1 MTSILHEPLLDF
13 ASSEARAGYRLH
25 RFEVYNWGTFDGRVW
40 ALEQCGE
47 NSLLTGDIGS
57 GKSTLVDALT
67 TLLVPAQRITYNKA
81 AGADSK
87 ERTLRSYVLGY
98 YKSERGEAGLSA
110 KAVALRDHNHYSVIL
125 GHFYNEGYDRHVT
138 LAQVFWIRDAQGQP
152 ARFYVV
158 ADRPLSIRED
168 FAGFGSDINDLRKRL
183 RAAHDVELHDTFPPY
198 GAAFRRRFGIDND
211 QALEL
216 FNQTVSMKSVGNLT
230 DFVRGHMLE
239 AFGVEPRIQALI
251 AHFDD
256 LDRAHQAVLKAKA
269 QVAALGPLVADAG
282 RHAALAA
289 ELDDLRSCREALRPW
304 FAQLRSVLLTDR
316 IARLEGDIERCT
328 ARIDRL
334 DEEHRSTSTERDE
347 IRRAIRDNGGDR
359 IERLRSDIQQ
369 LGQQQADR
377 RRRADAYAALAKQ
390 LDLPDAPDDVRFL
403 ANRRE
408 AEGALAALD
417 GGEAEIQNRITEASM
432 ELRSREEERGKLEAE
447 LASLRRRRSNL
458 PAAMLALRE
467 RLCTELSLSADALP
481 FAGELLQVREEERD
495 WEGAIERLLHNFA
508 LSLLVPDA
516 HYPAVA
522 AWVDRTHLRGRL
534 VYYRVVEP
542 RDRALSPA
550 SSSSRSLASKVAIRP
565 DSSFYLWLE
574 RELARRFD
582 HACCANLEE
591 FRRERKAITRAG
603 QIKTDGERHEKDDR
617 HALDDRTRYVL
628 GWSNEAKIA
637 ALAKLAADLGG
648 GIEAGRRRLEEIQ
661 GEHRRLRNRV
671 RLFHQFLVFGDFR
684 DLDWRPLTLEIH
696 RLEEERRSLESASD
710 LLRTLGEQLA
720 AVEARFTEAD
730 AELQSARS
738 EKAVATDKRNTAA
751 GMLADSR
758 TLLAAMPEEAKA
770 RYFPKLE
777 AMRTDALGDHRLTV
791 ESCDNRQSD
800 MREWLQGRIDAEEKR
815 LVRLRDGIIDA
826 MRRYKND
833 WPVETSEVDVSVEA
847 AGEYHAM
854 LEQLRADDLP
864 RFEKRFKELLNE
876 NTIREVA
883 NFQAQLN
890 RERQDIRERIDTINE
905 SLRQIDYTPN
915 RYISLLAEP
924 AQDADVRDFRES
936 LRACTEGALTGSDD
950 EQYSEAKFLQVKA
963 IIERFRGREG
973 QTELD
978 LRWTRKVTDVRNW
991 FVFSASERWREDGSE
1006 YEHYTDSGGKSGGQK
1021 EKLAYTVLAASLAY
1035 QFGLE
1040 WGEQRSR
1047 SFRFVVIDEAF
1058 GRGSDES
1065 TRYGLELFKKLNL
1078 QLLVVTPLQKI
1089 HIIEPYVAN
1098 VGFVHNEDGR
1108 RSLLR
1113 NLSIEEYH
1121 AEREARR
1128 LIRVS

>member
-1 MTSILHEPLLDF
+1 MTRVLHEPSLDF
-13 ASSEARAGYRLH
+13 APSESRAGYRLH

-40 ALEQCGE
+40 AIEPCGE

-87 ERTLRSYVLGY
+87 ERTLRSYVLGH

-110 KAVALRDHNHYSVIL
+110 KAVALRDHNQYSVIL

-183 RAAHDVELHDTFPPY
+183 RAARDVELHDAFPPY
-198 GAAFRRRFGIDND
+198 GAAFRRRFGIEND

-239 AFGVEPRIQALI
+239 AFGVEPRIQALV

-256 LDRAHQAVLKAKA
+256 LDRAHQTVVKAKA
-269 QVAALGPLVADAG
+269 QIAALEPLVADAG

-304 FAQLRSVLLTDR
+304 FAELRGALLTER
-316 IARLEGDIERCT
+316 IARLDGEIVRCSTRIGRLSEECSEST
-328 ARIDRL
+328 AQ
-334 DEEHRSTSTERDE
+334 RDE
-347 IRRAIRDNGGDR
+347 IRQAIRDNGGDR
-359 IERLRSDIQQ
+359 IERLKEEIRRLQD
-369 LGQQQADR
+369 QQAER
-377 RRRADAYAALAKQ
+377 RRRANAYGALAKQ
-390 LDLPDAPDDVRFL
+390 LDLSDALDEARFL
-403 ANRRE
+403 ANRGE
-408 AEGALAALD
+408 AERALATVD
-417 GGEAEIQNRITEASM
+417 GGEAEIQNRMTEASVAA
-432 ELRSREEERGKLEAE
+432 RAQEEERGRLEEE

-458 PAAMLALRE
+458 PAAVLALRE

-495 WEGAIERLLHNFA
+495 WEGAIERLLHNFG

-534 VYYRVVEP
+534 VYYRVVET
-542 RDRALSPA
+542 RDRTILPA
-550 SSSSRSLASKVAIRP
+550 PSNSLAAKVSTRP
-565 DSSFYLWLE
+565 ESSFYVWLE

-582 HACCANLEE
+582 HACCKDLEE
-591 FRRERKAITRAG
+591 FRRERKAITRTG
-603 QIKTDGERHEKDDR
+603 QIKTEGARHEKDDR
-617 HALDDRTRYVL
+617 HPLDDRTRYVL
-628 GWSNEAKIA
+628 GWTNEAKVA
-637 ALAKLAADLGG
+637 ALARQAADLDRR
-648 GIEAGRRRLEEIQ
+648 IAAGRRLLDEVRTEQ
-661 GEHRRLRNRV
+661 KQLREREGS
-671 RLFHQFLVFGDFR
+671 LKQLLVYSDFSE
-684 DLDWRPLTLEIH
+684 LDWRPLTLEVV
-696 RLEEERRSLESASD
+696 RREEERRSLESASD
-710 LLRTLGEQLA
+710 LLRTLAEQLA
-720 AVEARFTEAD
+720 AVEARFAEAD
-730 AELQSARS
+730 GKLQGARR
-738 EKAVATDKRNTAA
+738 EEAVAVDKRRDAER
-751 GMLADSR
+751 MLVEAR
-758 TLLAAMPEEAKA
+758 TLLGAMPDDAKA
-770 RYFPKLE
+770 RYFPRLE
-777 AMRTDALGDHRLTV
+777 AMRTEALGEHRLTV

-800 MREWLQGRIDAEEKR
+800 MREWLQGRIDADEKR

-847 AGEYHAM
+847 AGEYRGM
-854 LEQLRADDLP
+854 LLQLRADDLP

-905 SLRQIDYTPN
+905 SLRQIDYNPN

-924 AQDADVRDFRES
+924 AQDADVREFRES

-991 FVFSASERWREDGSE
+991 FVFSASERWREDDSE

-1078 QLLVVTPLQKI
+1078 QLLIVTPLQKI
-1089 HIIEPYVAN
+1089 HVIEPYVAN

-1108 RSLLR
+1108 HSLLR

>member
-1 MTSILHEPLLDF
+1 LLDF
-13 ASSEARAGYRLH
+13 APSEARAGYRLH
-25 RFEVYNWGTFDGRVW
+25 RFEVYNWGTFHERVW
-40 ALEQCGE
+40 TLGLGGE

-81 AGADSK
+81 AGADAR
-87 ERTLRSYVLGY
+87 ERTLRSYVLGH

-110 KAVALRDHNHYSVIL
+110 WAVALRDHNQYSVIL

-138 LAQVFWIRDAQGQP
+138 LAQVFWIRDVQGQP

-158 ADRPLSIRED
+158 ADRPLSVRED
-168 FAGFGSDINDLRKRL
+168 FAGFGADINDLRKRL
-183 RAAHDVELHDTFPPY
+183 RAARDVELHDAFPPY
-198 GAAFRRRFGIDND
+198 GAAFRRRFGIAND

-269 QVAALGPLVADAG
+269 QVAALEPLVADAG

-304 FAQLRSVLLTDR
+304 FAELKSGLLTER
-316 IARLEGDIERCT
+316 ITRLDGDIERYEL
-328 ARIDRL
+328 RINRL
-334 DEEHRSTSTERDE
+334 ADERSASTVERDR
-347 IRRAIRDNGGDR
+347 IRRAINDNGGDR
-359 IERLRSDIQQ
+359 IESLKEEIARLQA
-369 LGQQQADR
+369 QQAER
-377 RRRADAYAALAKQ
+377 RKRADAYAVLAKQ
-390 LDLPDAPDDVRFL
+390 LDLPDAPDEARFL
-403 ANRRE
+403 ANRCE
-408 AEGALAALD
+408 AERALATVD
-417 GGEAEIQNRITEASM
+417 GGEAEVQNRMTDADVA
-432 ELRSREEERGKLEAE
+432 LRSQEKERGELEAE
-447 LASLRRRRSNL
+447 LASLRRRRSNI
-458 PAAMLALRE
+458 PAATLALRE
-467 RLCTELSLSADALP
+467 RLCADLSLGPDALP
-481 FAGELLQVREEERD
+481 FTGELLQVREEERD
-495 WEGAIERLLHNFA
+495 WEGAIERLLHGFG
-508 LSLLVPDA
+508 LSLIVPDA
-516 HYPAVA
+516 HYAAVA

-534 VYYRVVEP
+534 VYYRVVET
-542 RDRALSPA
+542 RDQTVPA
-550 SSSSRSLASKVAIRP
+550 PGPNSLLRKVIIRP
-565 DSSFYLWLE
+565 DSAFYGWLE

-582 HACCANLEE
+582 YACCADMEA
-591 FRRERKAITRAG
+591 FRRERKAITRTG
-603 QIKTDGERHEKDDR
+603 QIKTEGARHEKDDR
-617 HALDDRTRYVL
+617 HPLDDRTRYVL
-628 GWSNEAKIA
+628 GWTNEAKVA
-637 ALAKLAADLGG
+637 ALARRAQDLDRR
-648 GIEAGRRRLEEIQ
+648 IAAGRRLLAAIRTEQ
-661 GEHRRLRNRV
+661 KQLREREGS
-671 RLFHQFLVFGDFR
+671 LKQLLVYQDFSE
-684 DLDWRPLTLEIH
+684 LDWRPLTLEVH
-696 RLEEERRSLESASD
+696 RREEERRSLESASD
-710 LLRTLGEQLA
+710 LLRTLAEQLA
-720 AVEARFTEAD
+720 AAEARFAAAD
-730 AELQSARS
+730 ADLQSVSS
-738 EKAVATDKRNTAA
+738 ERAVAVSKRDTAR
-751 GMLADSR
+751 GMLADAQ
-758 TLLAAMPEEAKA
+758 TLLAAMPEEAKV

-777 AMRTDALGDHRLTV
+777 AMRAEALGEHRLTV

-800 MREWLQGRIDAEEKR
+800 MRAWLQGQIDAEEKR
-815 LVRLRDGIIDA
+815 LQRLRDAILGA
-826 MRRYKND
+826 MGRYKND

-847 AGEYHAM
+847 AGEYRAM

-890 RERQDIRERIDTINE
+890 RERQEIRERIDTING
-905 SLRQIDYTPN
+905 SLRQIDYNPN

-924 AQDADVRDFRES
+924 AQDAEVRDFRES

-963 IIERFRGREG
+963 IIERFRGRQG

-978 LRWTRKVTDVRNW
+978 QRWTRKVTDVRNW
-991 FVFSASERWREDGSE
+991 FVFSASERWREDDSE

-1058 GRGSDES
+1058 GRGSEES
-1065 TRYGLELFKKLNL
+1065 TRYALRLFTKLGL
-1078 QLLVVTPLQKI
+1078 QLMVVTPLQKI
-1089 HIIEPYVAN
+1089 HVIEP
-1098 VGFVHNEDGR
+1098 H
-1108 RSLLR
+1108 
-1113 NLSIEEYH
+1113 
-1121 AEREARR
+1121 
-1128 LIRVS
+1128 VSVV

>member
-1 MTSILHEPLLDF
+1 MTSMLREPSLDF
-13 ASSEARAGYRLH
+13 APSEARAGYRLH

-40 ALEQCGE
+40 ALDPRGV

-87 ERTLRSYVLGY
+87 ERTLRSYVLGH

-110 KAVALRDHNHYSVIL
+110 KAVALRDHNQYSVIL
-125 GHFYNEGYDRHVT
+125 GHFYNEGFDRHVT

-183 RAAHDVELHDTFPPY
+183 RAARGVELHDAFPPY
-198 GAAFRRRFGIDND
+198 GAAFRRRFGIENE

-230 DFVRGHMLE
+230 DFVRDHMLE

-269 QVAALGPLVADAG
+269 QVAALEPLVADAS
-282 RHAALAA
+282 RHAVLAA
-289 ELDDLRSCREALRPW
+289 ELNDLRGCRDALRPW
-304 FAQLRSVLLTDR
+304 FAELKSALLAER
-316 IARLEGDIERCT
+316 IARLDGEIERCDTRIGRLREECRAST
-328 ARIDRL
+328 AA
-334 DEEHRSTSTERDE
+334 SDE
-347 IRRAIRDNGGDR
+347 IRRAISDNGGDR
-359 IERLRSDIQQ
+359 IERLKEEVRRLQE
-369 LGQQQADR
+369 QQAER
-377 RRRADAYAALAKQ
+377 RRRADAYAVLAKR
-390 LDLPDAPDDVRFL
+390 LDLPDAPDGVRFL
-403 ANRRE
+403 QNRSE
-408 AEGALAALD
+408 AERALATVD
-417 GGEAEIQNRITEASM
+417 GGEAQIQNRMTEADVA
-432 ELRSREEERGKLEAE
+432 LRSQQEERGRLEEE

-458 PAAMLALRE
+458 PAAMLSLRE
-467 RLCTELSLSADALP
+467 RLCTELSLHADALP
-481 FAGELLQVREEERD
+481 FAGELLQVRDHERD
-495 WEGAIERLLHNFA
+495 WEGAAERLLHGFA

-516 HYPAVA
+516 HYAAVA
-522 AWVDRTHLRGRL
+522 GWVDHTHLRGRL
-534 VYYRVVEP
+534 VYYRVTETL
-542 RDRALSPA
+542 DRAVLHAPA
-550 SSSSRSLASKVAIRP
+550 NTLASKVAIRP
-565 DSSFYLWLE
+565 DSPFYAWLE
-574 RELARRFD
+574 RETARRFD
-582 HACCANLEE
+582 HACCADLDE

-603 QIKTDGERHEKDDR
+603 QIKAEGVRHEKDDR
-617 HALDDRTRYVL
+617 HPLDDRTRYVL
-628 GWSNEAKIA
+628 GWTNEAKVA
-637 ALAKLAADLGG
+637 ALAREAADLERR
-648 GIEAGRRRLEEIQ
+648 IAAGRRLLEEIRAEQ
-661 GEHRRLRNRV
+661 KALREREGH
-671 RLFHQFLVFGDFR
+671 LKQFLVYGDFSE
-684 DLDWRPLTLEIH
+684 LDWRPLTLDVD
-696 RLEEERRSLESASD
+696 RLEQERRTLETASD
-710 LLRTLGEQLA
+710 VLRTLAEQLA
-720 AVEARFTEAD
+720 AAEQRFTEAD
-730 AELQSARS
+730 RELQSARS
-738 EKAVATDKRNTAA
+738 ERAVAASKRDAA
-751 GMLADSR
+751 TGMLADSR
-758 TLLAAMPEEAKA
+758 TLLTAMPEEAKT
-770 RYFPKLE
+770 RYFPRLE
-777 AMRTDALGDHRLTV
+777 GMRPEALGEHRLTV
-791 ESCDNRQSD
+791 ESCDNRQND
-800 MREWLQGRIDAEEKR
+800 VREWLQARIDAEDKR

-826 MRRYKND
+826 MRRYKHA
-833 WPVETSEVDVSVEA
+833 WPVETTDVDVSVDA
-847 AGEYHAM
+847 AGEYGRM
-854 LEQLRADDLP
+854 LEDLRADDLP
-864 RFEKRFKELLNE
+864 RFERRFKELLNE

-890 RERQDIRERIDTINE
+890 RERQDIRDRIGTINE
-905 SLRQIDYTPN
+905 SLRQIDYNPN

-963 IIERFRGREG
+963 IIERFRGRGG

-1078 QLLVVTPLQKI
+1078 QLLIVTPLQKI
-1089 HIIEPYVAN
+1089 HVIEPYVAN

-1108 RSLLR
+1108 CSLLR

>member
-1 MTSILHEPLLDF
+1 MTSMLHEPLLDF
-13 ASSEARAGYRLH
+13 APSEARAGYRLH

-40 ALEQCGE
+40 ALRLGGE

-81 AGADSK
+81 AGADAK
-87 ERTLRSYVLGY
+87 ERTLRSYVLGH
-98 YKSERGEAGLSA
+98 YKSERSESGLSA
-110 KAVALRDHNHYSVIL
+110 RAVALRDHNQYSVIL

-152 ARFYVV
+152 TRFYVV
-158 ADRPLSIRED
+158 ADRPLSIPED

-183 RAAHDVELHDTFPPY
+183 RAARDIELHDAFPPY
-198 GAAFRRRFGIDND
+198 SAAFRRRFGIAND
-211 QALEL
+211 QALE
-216 FNQTVSMKSVGNLT
+216 FFSQTVSMKSVGNLT

-239 AFGVEPRIQALI
+239 AFGVEPRVQALI

-256 LDRAHQAVLKAKA
+256 LDRAHQTVVKAKA
-269 QVAALGPLVADAG
+269 QIAALEPLVDAAV
-282 RHAALAA
+282 RHAVLAA
-289 ELDDLRSCREALRPW
+289 ELDDLRSCRDALRFW
-304 FAQLRSVLLTDR
+304 FAELRSALLTER
-316 IARLEGDIERCT
+316 IARLEGEIEHFNT
-328 ARIDRL
+328 HIIRL
-334 DEEHRSTSTERDE
+334 GEEYRESNTQRDE
-347 IRRAIRDNGGDR
+347 IRQAIRDNGGDR
-359 IERLRSDIQQ
+359 IERLNVDIRRLQE
-369 LGQQQADR
+369 QQAER
-377 RRRADAYAALAKQ
+377 RNRAEAYAALAKR
-390 LDLPDAPDDVRFL
+390 LDLLDAANDVSFL
-403 ANRRE
+403 ANRDE
-408 AEGALAALD
+408 ADQALAMVD
-417 GGEAEIQNRITEASM
+417 GGEAEIQNRMTEASVA
-432 ELRSREEERGKLEAE
+432 LQPLEAEHGEIETE
-447 LASLRRRRSNL
+447 LASLRRRRSNI
-458 PAAMLALRE
+458 PAAMLNLRE
-467 RLCTELSLSADALP
+467 RLCADLSLAPDELP

-495 WEGAIERLLHNFA
+495 WEGAIERLLHGFG
-508 LSLLVPDA
+508 LSLIVPNA
-516 HYPAVA
+516 RYPEVA

-534 VYYRVVEP
+534 VYYRVVEQ
-542 RDRALSPA
+542 RDQAIPTIRPN
-550 SSSSRSLASKVAIRP
+550 SLVRKVAIRP
-565 DSSFYLWLE
+565 DSAFYMWLE

-582 HACCANLEE
+582 FACCLSLEE
-591 FRRERKAITRAG
+591 FRREPRAITRTG
-603 QIKTDGERHEKDDR
+603 QTKMEGARHEKDDR
-617 HALDDRTRYVL
+617 HLLDDRTRYVL
-628 GWSNEAKIA
+628 GWTNEAKVT
-637 ALAKLAADLGG
+637 ALARQAADLNRR
-648 GIEAGRRRLEEIQ
+648 IAAGRRLVAEIRIEQ
-661 GEHRRLRNRV
+661 KALRDRHGY
-671 RLFHQFLVFGDFR
+671 LKQLLVYRDFTE
-684 DLDWRPLTLEIH
+684 LDWRPLTLEVE
-696 RLEEERRSLESASD
+696 RLEAERRSLESASD
-710 LLRTLGEQLA
+710 LLRTLKEQLA
-720 AVEARFTEAD
+720 AAEARFAEAD
-730 AELQSARS
+730 EKLQSAGKA
-738 EKAVATDKRNTAA
+738 EAVAVNKRDTAT
-751 GMLADSR
+751 GMLTEAR
-758 TLLAAMPEEAKA
+758 ALLAAMPEEAKA

-777 AMRTDALGDHRLTV
+777 AMRQEALADQRLTV

-800 MREWLQGRIDAEEKR
+800 MREWLQARIDAEEKR
-815 LVRLRDGIIDA
+815 LARLRDGIIDA

-833 WPVETSEVDVSVEA
+833 WPVETSEVDVSVAA
-847 AGEYHAM
+847 AGEYRGM

-890 RERQDIRERIDTINE
+890 RERQEIRERIDTINE
-905 SLRQIDYTPN
+905 SLCQIDYNPS

-978 LRWTRKVTDVRNW
+978 QRWTRKVTDVRNW
-991 FVFSASERWREDGSE
+991 FVFSASERWREDDSE

-1065 TRYGLELFKKLNL
+1065 TRYGLELFRKLNL
-1078 QLLVVTPLQKI
+1078 QLLIVTPLQKI
-1089 HIIEPYVAN
+1089 HVIEPYVAN

-1108 RSLLR
+1108 HSLLR

-1128 LIRVS
+1128 LISVS

>member
-1 MTSILHEPLLDF
+1 MTGMLHEPLLDF
-13 ASSEARAGYRLH
+13 APSEARAGYRLH

-40 ALEQCGE
+40 ALRPGGE
-47 NSLLTGDIGS
+47 NGLLTGDIGS

-81 AGADSK
+81 AGADAK

-110 KAVALRDHNHYSVIL
+110 KSVALRNHNSYSVIL

-138 LAQVFWIRDAQGQP
+138 LAQVFWIRDVQGQP
-152 ARFYVV
+152 DRFYVV
-158 ADRPLSIRED
+158 ADRPLSIAED
-168 FAGFGSDINDLRKRL
+168 FAGFGSDLNGLRKRL
-183 RAAHDVELHDTFPPY
+183 RAARDIEVEDAFPRY
-198 GAAFRRRFGIDND
+198 GAAFRRRFGIENE

-239 AFGVEPRIQALI
+239 AFDVDSRIRALI

-269 QVAALGPLVADAG
+269 QVAALEPLVADAD
-282 RHAALAA
+282 RHAALAE
-289 ELDDLRSCREALRPW
+289 ELGDLRNCRDALRPW
-304 FAQLRSVLLTDR
+304 FAELKSVLLTER
-316 IARLEGDIERCT
+316 IT
-328 ARIDRL
+328 RL
-334 DEEHRSTSTERDE
+334 DDDIKRSASRIGRLSEECRASTVERDR
-347 IRRAIRDNGGDR
+347 IRRAINDNGGDR
-359 IERLRSDIQQ
+359 IESLKEEIQRLQ
-369 LGQQQADR
+369 GQQAER
-377 RRRADAYAALAKQ
+377 RKRADAYVVLAKQ
-390 LDLPDAPDDVRFL
+390 LELPDALDPARFL
-403 ANRRE
+403 ANRGE
-408 AEGALAALD
+408 AERALATVD
-417 GGEAEIQNRITEASM
+417 GGEAEIQNRLTEADVA
-432 ELRSREEERGKLEAE
+432 LRSQKKERGELEAE
-447 LASLRRRRSNL
+447 LASLRRRRSNI

-467 RLCTELSLSADALP
+467 RLCAELSLSADALP
-481 FAGELLQVREEERD
+481 FAGELLQAREEERD
-495 WEGAIERLLHNFA
+495 WEGAIERLLHNFG

-516 HYPAVA
+516 HYKAVA

-534 VYYRVVEP
+534 VYYRVVET
-542 RDRALSPA
+542 RDQPIQKTGPN
-550 SSSSRSLASKVAIRP
+550 SLVRKVSLRP
-565 DSSFYLWLE
+565 DSAFYPWLE

-582 HACCANLEE
+582 YACCADLEQ
-591 FRRERKAITRAG
+591 FRREPRAITRTG
-603 QIKTDGERHEKDDR
+603 QIKTEGARHEKDDR
-617 HALDDRTRYVL
+617 HPLDDRTRYVL
-628 GWSNEAKIA
+628 GWTNEAKVA
-637 ALAKLAADLGG
+637 VLTRQAADLDRRITAGNRILD
-648 GIEAGRRRLEEIQ
+648 GIRTEQ
-661 GEHRRLRNRV
+661 KQLREREGY
-671 RLFHQFLVFGDFR
+671 LKQLLVYQDFSE
-684 DLDWRPLTLEIH
+684 LDWRPLTLEIH
-696 RLEEERRSLESASD
+696 RREEERRSLESASD
-710 LLRTLGEQLA
+710 LLRTLAEQLA
-720 AVEARFTEAD
+720 AVEARFSAAD
-730 AELQSARS
+730 GELQGARG
-738 EKAVATDKRNTAA
+738 ENAVAVNKRDTAM
-751 GMLADSR
+751 GMLADAH
-758 TLLAAMPEEAKA
+758 TLLAAMPEEARA
-770 RYFPKLE
+770 RYFPRLE
-777 AMRTDALGDHRLTV
+777 AMRPEALGEHRLTV
-791 ESCDNRQSD
+791 ESCDNRHSD
-800 MREWLQGRIDAEEKR
+800 MREWLQARIDADEKR
-815 LVRLRDGIIDA
+815 LVRLHGGIIDA
-826 MRRYKND
+826 MRRYKNE

-847 AGEYHAM
+847 AGEYRGM
-854 LEQLRADDLP
+854 LERLRADDLP

-890 RERQDIRERIDTINE
+890 RERQEIRERIGTING
-905 SLRQIDYTPN
+905 SLSQIDYNPN

-973 QTELD
+973 HTELD
-978 LRWTRKVTDVRNW
+978 QRWTRKVTDVRNW
-991 FVFSASERWREDGSE
+991 FVFSASERWREDDTE

-1078 QLLVVTPLQKI
+1078 QLLIVTPLQKI
-1089 HIIEPYVAN
+1089 HVIEPYVAN

-1108 RSLLR
+1108 HSLLR